1 MMNEELQGLS
11 RKTTLVKRLGLG
23 RKEVSSKFE
32 GFHIKGTLNGK
43 FFTVEESH
51 PWTDFETLKQKRLL
65 MLSLLSVLEKKG
77 K

>member
-1 MMNEELQGLS
+1 MDE
-11 RKTTLVKRLGLG
+11 
-23 RKEVSSKFE
+23 
-32 GFHIKGTLNGK
+32 
-43 FFTVEESH
+43 FFSVGESH